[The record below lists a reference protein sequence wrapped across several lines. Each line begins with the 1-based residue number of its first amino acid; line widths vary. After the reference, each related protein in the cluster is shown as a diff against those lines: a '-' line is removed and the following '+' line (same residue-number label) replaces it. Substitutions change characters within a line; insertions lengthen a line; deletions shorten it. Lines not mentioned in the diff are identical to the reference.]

1 MPEDKAT
8 LEEWLTDMKI
18 LSNQSKEIDM
28 HIEAYT
34 RELELSKREKEENIL
49 KREAYAKKILGRSG
63 SDEEIFAAL
72 RSKLQEV
79 YQQSCARSAC

>member
-8 LEEWLTDMKI
+8 LEEWLADMKI

-34 RELELSKREKEENIL
+34 QELELSK
-49 KREAYAKKILGRSG
+49 
-63 SDEEIFAAL
+63 
-72 RSKLQEV
+72 
-79 YQQSCARSAC
+79 